1 MLKMK
6 LKGTIS
12 ENFLATGGFFEHNT
26 YRMFATLKQLLHIAI
41 NTPDYGKLLDVL
53 LDASICSPAMISL

>member
-6 LKGTIS
+6 LL

-26 YRMFATLKQLLHIAI
+26 YRIMVLGWLKKERRRWTILIFDRFRLVILEH
-41 NTPDYGKLLDVL
+41 VL
-53 LDASICSPAMISL
+53 LSLLL